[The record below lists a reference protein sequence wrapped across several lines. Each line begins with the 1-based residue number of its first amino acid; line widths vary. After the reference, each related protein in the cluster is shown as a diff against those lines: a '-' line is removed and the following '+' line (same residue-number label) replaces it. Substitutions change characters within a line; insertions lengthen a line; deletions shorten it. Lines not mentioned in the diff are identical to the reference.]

1 MIAEHFAL
9 TFTSDVSLPAHNL
22 LPSLRPLGSKIHNQM
37 QENITK
43 QRKTATNA
51 LALLQDRVCF
61 HFWSSRTEGNVGWQV
76 VNAREAAELRNSSG
90 MGVRNS
96 RELTRPNSSER
107 GKQEAKI
114 PSENKPRGDPVHSQP
129 FVSSLG

>member
-1 MIAEHFAL
+1 MLWLYF
-9 TFTSDVSLPAHNL
+9 
-22 LPSLRPLGSKIHNQM
+22 
-37 QENITK
+37 
-43 QRKTATNA
+43 
-51 LALLQDRVCF
+51 
-61 HFWSSRTEGNVGWQV
+61 RTEFVFISGVPELKAMWDGRF

-90 MGVRNS
+90 MGMRNS